1 MSQVRAKD
9 ALSPEP
15 DLLGNT
21 LRRDVVGIGDEV
33 EPLKLELAE
42 SES

>member
-9 ALSPEP
+9 PLSPEP

-33 EPLKLELAE
+33 EPLKLKLVEGE
-42 SES
+42 P

>member
-1 MSQVRAKD
+1 VSQVTAKH
-9 ALSPEP
+9 ALSLES

-33 EPLKLELAE
+33 EPLKLEVVE
-42 SES
+42 RET